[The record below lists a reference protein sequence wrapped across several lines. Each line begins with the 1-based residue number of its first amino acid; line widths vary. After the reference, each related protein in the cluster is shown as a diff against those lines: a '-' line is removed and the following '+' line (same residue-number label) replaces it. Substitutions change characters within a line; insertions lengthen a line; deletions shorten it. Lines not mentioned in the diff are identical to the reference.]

1 MSKSPQN
8 QEQSVPS
15 PIQEQKYGIQIN
27 KKVYVLA
34 FAIFLCLIIIMGI
47 LTRIFPQG
55 AYDRQVI
62 DGVEY
67 VIDGTYHEYEDQNPL
82 PVWCWF
88 TAPFELMV
96 SDSGLTNTLLCI
108 IIMII
113 GGLYAVLDKSGLI
126 KRFFSSVVRRLHKKK
141 YLMLAVITLSFI
153 IFGSVVGEVDS
164 LPLIV
169 PLTVALSFAMGWD
182 SLVGIGMVFLASIRG
197 FAASTFNPYTVGIAQ
212 ALAGVP
218 LYSGT
223 WLRFI
228 ILGVTIVALLAWLL
242 SYAYRI
248 EKDPKK
254 SLMYEEDSVRRK
266 FYSYDALIDIPKQRY
281 PFKEML
287 VDFWRGAI
295 SFFPLIFIMAM
306 IMSLSYILTEGLVID
321 TIIYKLSQVIT
332 VSNPT
337 LAALQMLLTTLIVE
351 IFVSGSFI
359 KAYLLMPIFVPLGD
373 VAGLTRQMVCQ
384 IFILGDSFPNT
395 LYPTDVTLM
404 FVLSLTG
411 CNYTKWLRW
420 SGPFLLGMMVF
431 CCLIIVF
438 AVNVGYR

>member
-1 MSKSPQN
+1 MNEPPQN
-8 QEQSVPS
+8 QEQSAPA

-27 KKVYVLA
+27 QKVYVIA
-34 FAIFLCLIIIMGI
+34 FAIFLCLIVIVGI
-47 LTRIFPQG
+47 LTRILPQG

-67 VIDGTYHEYEDQNPL
+67 IVNGTYHELEVRNPL
-82 PVWCWF
+82 PVWRWF

-96 SDSGLTNTLLCI
+96 SDSGLTNILLCG

-126 KRFFSSVVRRLHKKK
+126 RRFLSFVVRRLSKRK
-141 YLMLAVITLSFI
+141 YLMLGVITLSFI
-153 IFGSVVGEVDS
+153 LFGSVGGEVDI

-169 PLTVALSFAMGWD
+169 PLMVALSLAMGWD
-182 SLVGIGMVFLASIRG
+182 SLVGIGIVFLASIRG
-197 FAASTFNPYTVGIAQ
+197 FAASTFNPYTVGIVQ
-212 ALAGVP
+212 ILADVP
-218 LYSGT
+218 LFTGT
-223 WLRFI
+223 WLRLI
-228 ILGVTIVALLAWLL
+228 ILGVTIVVLLAWLL

-254 SLMYEEDSVRRK
+254 SLMYEEDADRRK
-266 FYSYDALIDIPKQRY
+266 FYSYDALIDIPKQKY
-281 PFKEML
+281 PFKEVL
-287 VDFWRGAI
+287 ADFGKGAI
-295 SFFPLIFIMAM
+295 AFVPLIFILAM

-321 TIIYKLSQVIT
+321 TIVYKLSQVIA

-337 LAALQMLLTTLIVE
+337 LAALQMLLTTLVVE

-359 KAYLLMPIFVPLGD
+359 KAYLLMPIFVPLGE
-373 VAGLTRQMVCQ
+373 VVGLTRQMVCQ

-395 LYPTDVTLM
+395 LYPTDVSLM
-404 FVLSLTG
+404 LVLSLTG
-411 CNYTKWLRW
+411 CSYTKWLRW
-420 SGPFLLGMMVF
+420 AGPFLLGMMVF
-431 CCLIIVF
+431 CCLVIVF